1 MKECKNCGR
10 TGMRFWSNR
19 YLTCIE
25 CLKIPP
31 KKLKPTKDFKYLVKQ
46 KRYECNRFIFSKKNS
61 EDSYHVELGCTFKK
75 IRNHLESKF
84 EAGMSWDNHGAWH
97 IDHITPLSNARDEKQ
112 LDHLLRWQNV
122 RPLWAEANL
131 RKKNG
136 RISNEKLDEINK
148 KMEDR
153 YLQAMDKLNSGIVKT
168 KTTREMYH
176 LLKDFGMVT
185 MNDLIR
191 YARSIGYEKEGDDLW
206 IKRRKL

>member
-1 MKECKNCGR
+1 
-10 TGMRFWSNR
+10 MRFWSKR
-19 YLTCIE
+19 HLTCIE
-25 CLKIPP
+25 CLKLPP
-31 KKLKPTKDFKYLVKQ
+31 KKPKPTKYFKYLVKQ
-46 KRYECNRFIFSKKNS
+46 KRYECNRFIFSKNNS
-61 EDSYHVELGCTFKK
+61 DDSYHVDLSCTFKK

-97 IDHITPLSNARDEKQ
+97 IDHIVPLSNAMDEKQ
-112 LDHLLRWQNV
+112 LNHLLRWQNV

-148 KMEDR
+148 KMEER
-153 YLQAMDKLNSGIVKT
+153 YLQAMEKLNSGIVKT

-176 LLKDFGMVT
+176 LLKDFGIVT

-191 YARSIGYEKEGDDLW
+191 YAMSIGYEKEGDDLW